1 MQTLGRRS
9 EWRTQVHEQA
19 GWTHLPPSDSEPQA
33 YLLYCTLVCLWFAIA
48 NPHFDLCA
56 LHVKAIVIDIC
67 CGTRGFK
74 LRDPICLHPDHPTTS
89 LISQSTLW
97 SVMINQ
103 LSLWTLVE
111 ECWPSKGHH
120 APHDGMA
127 HSDSK
132 PNSLVWWLKESKY
145 SPSCTLWCN
154 RLCSTQYY

>member
-1 MQTLGRRS
+1 MAHPSARASRLHPFS
-9 EWRTQVHEQA
+9 IIWFRTT
-19 GWTHLPPSDSEPQA
+19 G
-33 YLLYCTLVCLWFAIA
+33 LLSTLVCLWFAIA

-56 LHVKAIVIDIC
+56 LHVKAIVINIC

-111 ECWPSKGHH
+111 ECWPSKGRH

-145 SPSCTLWCN
+145 SPSCTLWSWCTGCAVHN
-154 RLCSTQYY
+154 IIKC